1 MVWGG
6 VLLMSFVVLGTS
18 GTLGAVEEGPDEE
31 CSSHTQP
38 ESEAPETANHSAP
51 IPVEVRPAPVSSRE
65 ADAEPQGCPV
75 QPEPEELPSG
85 EEWEEEQGDRSAEV
99 FLELSQRHPPP
110 SGLLGGIMT
119 RLSSGPSSEER
130 RVGVERLTCDL
141 ACSCGSGTEQWPCL
155 VTNIGVGGLELVLQH
170 EPDRRTRLWICPEGE
185 QEFVTGRIVWTKAVD
200 DGFRV
205 GYEFDQSTEALSGS
219 WVARE
224 LFELGAEFLLQ
235 RAPRRFVRVP
245 TEIGSRLVLK
255 SGDFID
261 VTLRD
266 VSLGGCLLQS
276 EERLDVPQITLGL
289 GGVTC
294 NGSIVNSRLS
304 DEGWMHHIRFQPLR
318 RFEKARLRRS
328 IRRLLLA
335 NENS

>member
-110 SGLLGGIMT
+110 SGLFQALRGDGVAGAGAGGRGSSSSFSLLAGRR
-119 RLSSGPSSEER
+119 RLPEAPSDSSPHLGPS
-130 RVGVERLTCDL
+130 G
-141 ACSCGSGTEQWPCL
+141 QWP
-155 VTNIGVGGLELVLQH
+155 
-170 EPDRRTRLWICPEGE
+170 
-185 QEFVTGRIVWTKAVD
+185 
-200 DGFRV
+200 
-205 GYEFDQSTEALSGS
+205 
-219 WVARE
+219 
-224 LFELGAEFLLQ
+224 
-235 RAPRRFVRVP
+235 
-245 TEIGSRLVLK
+245 
-255 SGDFID
+255 
-261 VTLRD
+261 
-266 VSLGGCLLQS
+266 
-276 EERLDVPQITLGL
+276 
-289 GGVTC
+289 
-294 NGSIVNSRLS
+294 
-304 DEGWMHHIRFQPLR
+304 
-318 RFEKARLRRS
+318 
-328 IRRLLLA
+328 
-335 NENS
+335 